1 MAGKLHRIFRKSYM
15 TSNNT
20 MFITMLLSAVFRRK
34 SRAVMAVV
42 ATLVGAATLFCLAA
56 ICLVVPQQMSDEMR
70 SYGANIIVT
79 PLEGEWKNGIDRA
92 MVLHTNDMVLA
103 KGAMRSA
110 TYRYEN
116 VRINAAPYVL
126 AGIDV
131 RSVKS
136 LNKHWNVD
144 GSWPSSGNVMV
155 GRDVASAMG
164 LKIGSR
170 IAIAYRSSDNTI
182 GSHKPAEKS
191 AGKSAD
197 KSAGS
202 SSQDTSDKSA
212 GVSSS
217 QSSSAQSPSEK
228 SSQNSYQS
236 PAQNKLVEGRVSTD
250 IMDTS
255 GTTFRVCGILDTGGP
270 EDAMLYALNGD
281 VNTLTGVKRGADVIA
296 YSSSAPSVDA
306 VVRSINDMT
315 SMRVRAQQVTKVTA
329 ADKGIV
335 TMLRSLF
342 CIVSLVVLVLMMVG
356 VSTTISSIVQQRRN
370 EIGLRKALG
379 ASARSIGVEFTAEAG
394 LYGLVGGIAGT
405 AVGYVFA
412 RLLAAMVFARDLGVN
427 WWLVAFSIVFS
438 VAASCVAALPPVLR
452 ASKIDPAIVLREE

>member
-1 MAGKLHRIFRKSYM
+1 MAGKSYK
-15 TSNNT
+15 TSNSA
-20 MFITMLLSAVFRRK
+20 MFATMLFGAVFRRK
-34 SRAVMAVV
+34 SRAMMAVI

-56 ICLVVPQQMSDEMR
+56 ICLVVPQQMSDEMH

-155 GRDVASAMG
+155 GRDVAQAMS

-170 IAIAYRSSDNTI
+170 IAIAYRSGDNTD
-182 GSHKPAEKS
+182 GSHKAAEKL
-191 AGKSAD
+191 D
-197 KSAGS
+197 KNSVSNSTNNPTNS
-202 SSQDTSDKSA
+202 S
-212 GVSSS
+212 
-217 QSSSAQSPSEK
+217 
-228 SSQNSYQS
+228 
-236 PAQNKLVEGRVSTD
+236 KLVEGRVSTD
-250 IMDTS
+250 IMDTH
-255 GTTFRVCGILDTGGP
+255 GTTFRVCGILDTGGA

-379 ASARSIGVEFTAEAG
+379 ASASSIGIEFTVESG
-394 LYGLVGGIAGT
+394 LYGLVGGCVGT
-405 AVGYVFA
+405 AVGYLFA
-412 RLLAAMVFARDLGVN
+412 RLLASMVFARELGID
-427 WWLVAFSIVFS
+427 WLLVCFSILFS
-438 VAASCVAALPPVLR
+438 VIASCIASLPPVLR
-452 ASKIDPAIVLREE
+452 ASKIDPAVVLREE

>member
-1 MAGKLHRIFRKSYM
+1 MGVKSGSGM
-15 TSNNT
+15 TSNSA
-20 MFITMLLSAVFRRK
+20 MFATMLFGAVFRRK
-34 SRAVMAVV
+34 SRALMAVV

-56 ICLVVPQQMSDEMR
+56 ICIVVPQQMSDEMR
-70 SYGANIIVT
+70 TYGANIIVT
-79 PLEGEWKNGIDRA
+79 PLAGEWKNGIDRA

-126 AGIDV
+126 AGVDV
-131 RSVKS
+131 SAVKS

-144 GSWPSSGNVMV
+144 GAWPSSGNVMV

-170 IAIAYRSSDNTI
+170 IAIAYRAGDNSSDA
-182 GSHKPAEKS
+182 HKPAQKS
-191 AGKSAD
+191 QGNQADNQTGNQAGNQTD
-197 KSAGS
+197 KSS
-202 SSQDTSDKSA
+202 SK
-212 GVSSS
+212 
-217 QSSSAQSPSEK
+217 
-228 SSQNSYQS
+228 
-236 PAQNKLVEGRVSTD
+236 KLVEGRVSTD
-250 IMDTS
+250 IMDTH
-255 GTTFRVCGILDTGGP
+255 GTTFRVCGILDTGDA
-270 EDAMLYALNGD
+270 EDSMLYATNADLR
-281 VNTLTGVKRGADVIA
+281 VLTGVKRGADVIA
-296 YSSSAPSVDA
+296 YSSSAPNVDA

-329 ADKGIV
+329 ADTGIIA
-335 TMLRSLF
+335 MLRSLF
-342 CIVSLVVLVLMMVG
+342 WIVSLVVLALMMVG

-379 ASARSIGVEFTAEAG
+379 ASAKSIGVEFTAESG
-394 LYGLVGGIAGT
+394 LYGFIGGIAGT
-405 AVGYVFA
+405 AVGYGFA
-412 RLLAAMVFARDLGVN
+412 RLLASMVFARDLSVN

>member
-1 MAGKLHRIFRKSYM
+1 MAGKSYM
-15 TSNNT
+15 TSNNA
-20 MFITMLLSAVFRRK
+20 MFITMLFSAVFRRK
-34 SRAVMAVV
+34 SRAVMAVI

-70 SYGANIIVT
+70 AYGANIIVT

-144 GSWPSSGNVMV
+144 GDWPSGGNVMV

-170 IAIAYRSSDNTI
+170 IAIAYRSSDNTD

-191 AGKSAD
+191 ESKSANKSESKSANQSANKSAD
-197 KSAGS
+197 Q
-202 SSQDTSDKSA
+202 SSQ
-212 GVSSS
+212 
-217 QSSSAQSPSEK
+217 K
-228 SSQNSYQS
+228 SSQQ
-236 PAQNKLVEGRVSTD
+236 KLVEGRVSTD
-250 IMDTS
+250 IMDTH
-255 GTTFRVCGILDTGGP
+255 GTTFRVCGILDTGGA
-270 EDAMLYALNGD
+270 EDSMLYALNAD

-329 ADKGIV
+329 ADTGIV

-342 CIVSLVVLVLMMVG
+342 WIVSLVVLVLMMVG

-394 LYGLVGGIAGT
+394 LYGLIGGIAGT

-427 WWLVAFSIVFS
+427 WWLVAFSVAFS
-438 VAASCVAALPPVLR
+438 LIASCVAALPPVLR

>member
-1 MAGKLHRIFRKSYM
+1 MGVKSGSGM
-15 TSNNT
+15 TSNSA
-20 MFITMLLSAVFRRK
+20 MFATMLFGAVFRRK
-34 SRAVMAVV
+34 SRALMAVV

-56 ICLVVPQQMSDEMR
+56 ICIVVPQQMSDEMR
-70 SYGANIIVT
+70 TYGANIIVT
-79 PLEGEWKNGIDRA
+79 PLAGEWKNGIDRA

-103 KGAMRSA
+103 KGAMRFA

-126 AGIDV
+126 AGVDV
-131 RSVKS
+131 SAVKS

-144 GSWPSSGNVMV
+144 GAWPSSGNVMV

-170 IAIAYRSSDNTI
+170 IAIAYRAGDNSSD
-182 GSHKPAEKS
+182 SHKPAQKS
-191 AGKSAD
+191 QGNQTDNQAENQAD
-197 KSAGS
+197 KSS
-202 SSQDTSDKSA
+202 SK
-212 GVSSS
+212 
-217 QSSSAQSPSEK
+217 
-228 SSQNSYQS
+228 
-236 PAQNKLVEGRVSTD
+236 KLVEGRVSTD
-250 IMDTS
+250 IMDTH
-255 GTTFRVCGILDTGGP
+255 GTTFRVCGILDTGDA
-270 EDAMLYALNGD
+270 EDSMLYATNADLR
-281 VNTLTGVKRGADVIA
+281 VLTGVKRGADVIA
-296 YSSSAPSVDA
+296 YSSSAPNVDA

-329 ADKGIV
+329 ADTGIIA
-335 TMLRSLF
+335 MLRSLF
-342 CIVSLVVLVLMMVG
+342 WIVSLVVLALMMVG

-379 ASARSIGVEFTAEAG
+379 ASAKSIGVEFTAESG
-394 LYGLVGGIAGT
+394 LYGFIGGIAGT
-405 AVGYVFA
+405 AVGYGFA
-412 RLLAAMVFARDLGVN
+412 RLLASMVFSRDLSVN

>member
-1 MAGKLHRIFRKSYM
+1 MAGKSYM
-15 TSNNT
+15 TSNNS
-20 MFITMLLSAVFRRK
+20 MFITMLFSAVFRRK
-34 SRAVMAVV
+34 SRALMAVI

-70 SYGANIIVT
+70 AYGANIIVT

-155 GRDVASAMG
+155 GRDVASSMG

-170 IAIAYRSSDNTI
+170 IAIAYRSSDNTD

-191 AGKSAD
+191 ESKSAS
-197 KSAGS
+197 KSANKS
-202 SSQDTSDKSA
+202 ANQSAQNSSQ
-212 GVSSS
+212 
-217 QSSSAQSPSEK
+217 Q
-228 SSQNSYQS
+228 
-236 PAQNKLVEGRVSTD
+236 KLVEGRISTD
-250 IMDTS
+250 IMDTH
-255 GTTFRVCGILDTGGP
+255 GTTFRVCGILDTGGA
-270 EDAMLYALNGD
+270 EDSMLYSLNAD
-281 VNTLTGVKRGADVIA
+281 VNTLTRVKRGADVIA

-329 ADKGIV
+329 ADTGII

-394 LYGLVGGIAGT
+394 LYGFVGGIAGT

-427 WWLVAFSIVFS
+427 WWLVAFSVAFS
-438 VAASCVAALPPVLR
+438 IIASCVAALPPVLR

>member
-1 MAGKLHRIFRKSYM
+1 MGVKSGSGM
-15 TSNNT
+15 TSNSA
-20 MFITMLLSAVFRRK
+20 MFATMLFGAVFRRK
-34 SRAVMAVV
+34 SRALMAVV

-56 ICLVVPQQMSDEMR
+56 ICIVVPQQMSDEMR
-70 SYGANIIVT
+70 TYGANIIVT
-79 PLEGEWKNGIDRA
+79 PLAGEWKNGIDRA

-126 AGIDV
+126 AGVDV
-131 RSVKS
+131 SAVKS

-144 GSWPSSGNVMV
+144 GAWPSSGNVMV

-170 IAIAYRSSDNTI
+170 IAIAYRAGDNSSD
-182 GSHKPAEKS
+182 SDSLAQKS
-191 AGKSAD
+191 QGNQAGNQTDNQTD
-197 KSAGS
+197 KSS
-202 SSQDTSDKSA
+202 
-212 GVSSS
+212 
-217 QSSSAQSPSEK
+217 
-228 SSQNSYQS
+228 
-236 PAQNKLVEGRVSTD
+236 QNKLVEGRVSTD
-250 IMDTS
+250 IMDTH
-255 GTTFRVCGILDTGGP
+255 GTTFRVCGILDTGDA
-270 EDAMLYALNGD
+270 EDSMLYATNADLRA
-281 VNTLTGVKRGADVIA
+281 LTGVKRGADVIA
-296 YSSSAPSVDA
+296 YSSSAPNVDA

-329 ADKGIV
+329 ADTGIIA
-335 TMLRSLF
+335 MLRSLF
-342 CIVSLVVLVLMMVG
+342 WIVSLVVLALMMVG

-379 ASARSIGVEFTAEAG
+379 ASAKSIGIEFTAESG
-394 LYGLVGGIAGT
+394 LYGFIGGIAGT
-405 AVGYVFA
+405 AVGYGFA
-412 RLLAAMVFARDLGVN
+412 RLLASMVFSRDLSVN

>member
-1 MAGKLHRIFRKSYM
+1 MAGKSYM
-15 TSNNT
+15 TSNNA

-34 SRAVMAVV
+34 SRALMAVI

-70 SYGANIIVT
+70 AYGANIIVT
-79 PLEGEWKNGIDRA
+79 PIEGEWKNGIDRA

-170 IAIAYRSSDNTI
+170 IAIAYRSSDNTD
-182 GSHKPAEKS
+182 GSHKPAQKS
-191 AGKSAD
+191 ED
-197 KSAGS
+197 KSAE
-202 SSQDTSDKSA
+202 Q
-212 GVSSS
+212 
-217 QSSSAQSPSEK
+217 SAQK
-228 SSQNSYQS
+228 SSQQ
-236 PAQNKLVEGRVSTD
+236 KLVEGRVSTD
-250 IMDTS
+250 IMDTH
-255 GTTFRVCGILDTGGP
+255 GTTFRVCGILDTGGA
-270 EDAMLYALNGD
+270 EDSMLYALNAD

-329 ADKGIV
+329 ADTGII

-342 CIVSLVVLVLMMVG
+342 CIVSLVVLALMMVG

-379 ASARSIGVEFTAEAG
+379 ASAKSIGVEFTAEAG
-394 LYGLVGGIAGT
+394 LYGLIGGIAGT

-427 WWLVAFSIVFS
+427 WWLVAFSVAFS
-438 VAASCVAALPPVLR
+438 LIASCVAALPPVLR

>member
-1 MAGKLHRIFRKSYM
+1 MGVKSGSGM
-15 TSNNT
+15 TSNSA
-20 MFITMLLSAVFRRK
+20 MFATMLFGAVFRRK
-34 SRAVMAVV
+34 SRALMAVV

-56 ICLVVPQQMSDEMR
+56 ICIVVPQQMSDEMR
-70 SYGANIIVT
+70 AYGANIIVT
-79 PLEGEWKNGIDRA
+79 PLAGEWKNGIDRA

-126 AGIDV
+126 AGVDV
-131 RSVKS
+131 SAVKS

-144 GSWPSSGNVMV
+144 GAWPSSGNVMV

-170 IAIAYRSSDNTI
+170 IAIAYRAGDNSSD
-182 GSHKPAEKS
+182 SHSLAQKSQGNQADNQAENQT
-191 AGKSAD
+191 D
-197 KSAGS
+197 
-202 SSQDTSDKSA
+202 
-212 GVSSS
+212 
-217 QSSSAQSPSEK
+217 K
-228 SSQNSYQS
+228 SSQK
-236 PAQNKLVEGRVSTD
+236 KLVEGRVSTD
-250 IMDTS
+250 IMDTH
-255 GTTFRVCGILDTGGP
+255 GTTFRVCGILDTGDA
-270 EDAMLYALNGD
+270 EDSMLYATNADLR
-281 VNTLTGVKRGADVIA
+281 VLTGVKRGADVIA
-296 YSSSAPSVDA
+296 YSSSAPNVDA

-329 ADKGIV
+329 ADTGIIA
-335 TMLRSLF
+335 MLRSLF
-342 CIVSLVVLVLMMVG
+342 WIVSLVVLALMMVG

-379 ASARSIGVEFTAEAG
+379 ASAKSIGIEFTAESG
-394 LYGLVGGIAGT
+394 LYGFIGGIAGT
-405 AVGYVFA
+405 AVGYGFA
-412 RLLAAMVFARDLGVN
+412 RLLASMVFARDLSVN
-427 WWLVAFSIVFS
+427 WWLVVFSIVFS

>member
-1 MAGKLHRIFRKSYM
+1 MAGKSYM

-20 MFITMLLSAVFRRK
+20 MFITMLFSAVFRRK
-34 SRAVMAVV
+34 SRAVMAVI

-56 ICLVVPQQMSDEMR
+56 ICIVVPQQMSDEMR
-70 SYGANIIVT
+70 AYGANIIVT
-79 PLEGEWKNGIDRA
+79 PIEGEWKNGIDRA
-92 MVLHTNDMVLA
+92 MVLHTNDMVIA

-170 IAIAYRSSDNTI
+170 IAIAYRSSDNTD

-191 AGKSAD
+191 ASKSANQ
-197 KSAGS
+197 SAQN
-202 SSQDTSDKSA
+202 SSQ
-212 GVSSS
+212 
-217 QSSSAQSPSEK
+217 Q
-228 SSQNSYQS
+228 
-236 PAQNKLVEGRVSTD
+236 KLVEGRVSTD
-250 IMDTS
+250 IMDTH
-255 GTTFRVCGILDTGGP
+255 GTTFRVCGILDTGGA
-270 EDAMLYALNGD
+270 EDSMLYALNAD

-329 ADKGIV
+329 ADTGIV

-342 CIVSLVVLVLMMVG
+342 WIVSLVVLVLMMVG

-379 ASARSIGVEFTAEAG
+379 ASAKSIGVEFTAEAG
-394 LYGLVGGIAGT
+394 LYGFVGGIAGT

-427 WWLVAFSIVFS
+427 WWLVAFSVAFS
-438 VAASCVAALPPVLR
+438 IIASCVAALPPVLR

>member
-1 MAGKLHRIFRKSYM
+1 MGVKSGSGM
-15 TSNNT
+15 TSNSA
-20 MFITMLLSAVFRRK
+20 MFATMLFGAVFRRK
-34 SRAVMAVV
+34 SRALMAVV

-56 ICLVVPQQMSDEMR
+56 ICIVVPQQMSDEMR
-70 SYGANIIVT
+70 AYGANIIVT
-79 PLEGEWKNGIDRA
+79 PLAGEWKNGIDRA

-126 AGIDV
+126 AGVDI
-131 RSVKS
+131 SAVKS

-144 GSWPSSGNVMV
+144 GAWPSSGNVMV

-170 IAIAYRSSDNTI
+170 IAIAYRAGDNSSD
-182 GSHKPAEKS
+182 SHSLAQKSQGNQAGNQAENQT
-191 AGKSAD
+191 D
-197 KSAGS
+197 
-202 SSQDTSDKSA
+202 
-212 GVSSS
+212 
-217 QSSSAQSPSEK
+217 K
-228 SSQNSYQS
+228 SSQK
-236 PAQNKLVEGRVSTD
+236 KLVEGRVSTD
-250 IMDTS
+250 IMDTH
-255 GTTFRVCGILDTGGP
+255 GTTFRVCGILDTGDA
-270 EDAMLYALNGD
+270 EDSMLYATNADLRA
-281 VNTLTGVKRGADVIA
+281 LTGVKRGADVIA
-296 YSSSAPSVDA
+296 YSSSAPNVDA

-329 ADKGIV
+329 ADTGIIA
-335 TMLRSLF
+335 MLRSLF
-342 CIVSLVVLVLMMVG
+342 WIVSLVVLALMMVG

-379 ASARSIGVEFTAEAG
+379 ASAKSIGIEFTAESG
-394 LYGLVGGIAGT
+394 LYGFIGGIAGT
-405 AVGYVFA
+405 AVGYGFA
-412 RLLAAMVFARDLGVN
+412 RLLASMVFARDLSVN
-427 WWLVAFSIVFS
+427 WWLVVFSIVFS

>member
-1 MAGKLHRIFRKSYM
+1 MGVKSGSGM
-15 TSNNT
+15 TSNSA
-20 MFITMLLSAVFRRK
+20 MFATMLFGAVFRRK
-34 SRAVMAVV
+34 SRALMAVV

-56 ICLVVPQQMSDEMR
+56 ICIVVPQQMSDEMR
-70 SYGANIIVT
+70 TYGANIIVT
-79 PLEGEWKNGIDRA
+79 PLAGEWKNGIDRA

-126 AGIDV
+126 AGVDV
-131 RSVKS
+131 SAVKS

-144 GSWPSSGNVMV
+144 GAWPSSGNVMV

-170 IAIAYRSSDNTI
+170 IAIAYRAGDNSPD
-182 GSHKPAEKS
+182 SHKPAQKLE
-191 AGKSAD
+191 GKSQDNQTGNQAENQAD
-197 KSAGS
+197 KSS
-202 SSQDTSDKSA
+202 SK
-212 GVSSS
+212 
-217 QSSSAQSPSEK
+217 
-228 SSQNSYQS
+228 
-236 PAQNKLVEGRVSTD
+236 KLVEGRVSTD
-250 IMDTS
+250 IMDTH
-255 GTTFRVCGILDTGGP
+255 GTTFRVCGILDTGDA
-270 EDAMLYALNGD
+270 EDSMLYATNADLRA
-281 VNTLTGVKRGADVIA
+281 LTGVKRGADVIA
-296 YSSSAPSVDA
+296 YSSSAPNVDA

-329 ADKGIV
+329 ADTGIIA
-335 TMLRSLF
+335 MLRSLF
-342 CIVSLVVLVLMMVG
+342 WIVSLVVLALMMVG

-379 ASARSIGVEFTAEAG
+379 ASAKSIGIEFTAESG
-394 LYGLVGGIAGT
+394 LYGFIGGIAGT
-405 AVGYVFA
+405 AVGYGFA
-412 RLLAAMVFARDLGVN
+412 RLLASMVFARDLSVN

>member
-1 MAGKLHRIFRKSYM
+1 MAGRSYI

-20 MFITMLLSAVFRRK
+20 MFITMLFSAVFRRK
-34 SRAVMAVV
+34 SRAVMAVI

-70 SYGANIIVT
+70 AYGANIIVT

-144 GSWPSSGNVMV
+144 GAWPSSGNVMV

-170 IAIAYRSSDNTI
+170 IAIAYRSSDNTD

-191 AGKSAD
+191 ESKSANKSESKSASKSAD
-197 KSAGS
+197 KSTN
-202 SSQDTSDKSA
+202 Q
-212 GVSSS
+212 
-217 QSSSAQSPSEK
+217 SAQK
-228 SSQNSYQS
+228 SSQQ
-236 PAQNKLVEGRVSTD
+236 KLVEGRVSTD
-250 IMDTS
+250 IMDTH
-255 GTTFRVCGILDTGGP
+255 GTTFRVCGILDTGGA
-270 EDAMLYALNGD
+270 EDSMLYAPNAD

-329 ADKGIV
+329 ADTGII

-342 CIVSLVVLVLMMVG
+342 CIVSLVVLALMMVG

-379 ASARSIGVEFTAEAG
+379 ASAKSIGVEFTAEAG
-394 LYGLVGGIAGT
+394 LYGLIGGIAGT

-427 WWLVAFSIVFS
+427 WWLVAFSVAFS
-438 VAASCVAALPPVLR
+438 LIASCVAALPPVLR

>member
-1 MAGKLHRIFRKSYM
+1 MGVKSGSGM
-15 TSNNT
+15 TSNSA
-20 MFITMLLSAVFRRK
+20 MFATMLFGAVFRRK
-34 SRAVMAVV
+34 SRALMAVV

-56 ICLVVPQQMSDEMR
+56 ICIVVPQQMSDEMR
-70 SYGANIIVT
+70 AYGANIIVT
-79 PLEGEWKNGIDRA
+79 PLAGEWKNGIDRA

-126 AGIDV
+126 AGVDV
-131 RSVKS
+131 SAVKS

-144 GSWPSSGNVMV
+144 GAWPSSGNVMV

-170 IAIAYRSSDNTI
+170 IAIAYRAGDNSSD
-182 GSHKPAEKS
+182 SHSLAQKSQGNQADNQAENQT
-191 AGKSAD
+191 D
-197 KSAGS
+197 KSS
-202 SSQDTSDKSA
+202 
-212 GVSSS
+212 
-217 QSSSAQSPSEK
+217 
-228 SSQNSYQS
+228 
-236 PAQNKLVEGRVSTD
+236 QNKLVEGRVSTD
-250 IMDTS
+250 IMDTH
-255 GTTFRVCGILDTGGP
+255 GTTFRVCGILDTGDA
-270 EDAMLYALNGD
+270 EDSMLYATNADLRA
-281 VNTLTGVKRGADVIA
+281 LTGVKRGADVIA
-296 YSSSAPSVDA
+296 YSSSAPNVDA

-329 ADKGIV
+329 ADTGIIA
-335 TMLRSLF
+335 MLRSLF
-342 CIVSLVVLVLMMVG
+342 WIVSLVVLALMMVG

-379 ASARSIGVEFTAEAG
+379 ASAKSIGVEFTAESG
-394 LYGLVGGIAGT
+394 LYGFIGGIAGT
-405 AVGYVFA
+405 AVGYGFA
-412 RLLAAMVFARDLGVN
+412 RLLASMVFSRDLSVN

>member
-1 MAGKLHRIFRKSYM
+1 MAGKSYM

-20 MFITMLLSAVFRRK
+20 MFITMLFSAVFRRK
-34 SRAVMAVV
+34 SRAVMAVI

-56 ICLVVPQQMSDEMR
+56 ICIVVPQQMSDEMR
-70 SYGANIIVT
+70 AYGANIIVT
-79 PLEGEWKNGIDRA
+79 PIEGEWKNGIDRA

-126 AGIDV
+126 TGIDV

-170 IAIAYRSSDNTI
+170 IAIAYRSSDNTD

-191 AGKSAD
+191 ASKSANQ
-197 KSAGS
+197 SAQN
-202 SSQDTSDKSA
+202 SSQ
-212 GVSSS
+212 
-217 QSSSAQSPSEK
+217 Q
-228 SSQNSYQS
+228 
-236 PAQNKLVEGRVSTD
+236 KLVEGRVSTD
-250 IMDTS
+250 IMDTH
-255 GTTFRVCGILDTGGP
+255 GTTFRVCGILDTGGA
-270 EDAMLYALNGD
+270 EDSMLYSLNAD
-281 VNTLTGVKRGADVIA
+281 VNTLTRVKRGADVIA

-329 ADKGIV
+329 ADTGII

-394 LYGLVGGIAGT
+394 LYGFVGGIAGT

-427 WWLVAFSIVFS
+427 WWLVAFSVAFS
-438 VAASCVAALPPVLR
+438 IIASCVAALPPVLR

>member
-1 MAGKLHRIFRKSYM
+1 MAGKSYM

-20 MFITMLLSAVFRRK
+20 MFITMLFSAVFRRK
-34 SRAVMAVV
+34 SRAVMAVI

-56 ICLVVPQQMSDEMR
+56 ICIVVPQQMSDEMR
-70 SYGANIIVT
+70 AYGANIIVT
-79 PLEGEWKNGIDRA
+79 PIEGEWKNGIDRA
-92 MVLHTNDMVLA
+92 MVLHTNDMVIA

-116 VRINAAPYVL
+116 VRINASPYVL

-170 IAIAYRSSDNTI
+170 IAIAYRSSDNTD
-182 GSHKPAEKS
+182 GSHKPA
-191 AGKSAD
+191 D
-197 KSAGS
+197 KSAS
-202 SSQDTSDKSA
+202 KSANQSAQNSSQ
-212 GVSSS
+212 
-217 QSSSAQSPSEK
+217 Q
-228 SSQNSYQS
+228 
-236 PAQNKLVEGRVSTD
+236 KLVEGRVSTD
-250 IMDTS
+250 IMDTH
-255 GTTFRVCGILDTGGP
+255 GTTFRVCGILDTGGA
-270 EDAMLYALNGD
+270 EDSMLYALNAD

-329 ADKGIV
+329 ADTGIV

-342 CIVSLVVLVLMMVG
+342 WIVSLVVLVLMMVG

-379 ASARSIGVEFTAEAG
+379 ASAKSIGVEFTAEAG
-394 LYGLVGGIAGT
+394 LYGFVGGVAGT

-427 WWLVAFSIVFS
+427 WWLVAFSVAFS
-438 VAASCVAALPPVLR
+438 IIASCVAALPPVLR

>member
-1 MAGKLHRIFRKSYM
+1 MAGKSYM
-15 TSNNT
+15 TSNNS
-20 MFITMLLSAVFRRK
+20 MFITMLFSAVFRRK
-34 SRAVMAVV
+34 SRALMAVI

-70 SYGANIIVT
+70 AYGANIIVT

-155 GRDVASAMG
+155 GRDVASSMG

-170 IAIAYRSSDNTI
+170 IAIAYRSSDNTD

-191 AGKSAD
+191 ESKSAS
-197 KSAGS
+197 KSANKS
-202 SSQDTSDKSA
+202 ANQSAQNSSQ
-212 GVSSS
+212 
-217 QSSSAQSPSEK
+217 Q
-228 SSQNSYQS
+228 
-236 PAQNKLVEGRVSTD
+236 KLVEGRISTD
-250 IMDTS
+250 IMDTH
-255 GTTFRVCGILDTGGP
+255 GTTFRVCGILDTGGA
-270 EDAMLYALNGD
+270 EDSMLYSLNAD
-281 VNTLTGVKRGADVIA
+281 VNTLTRVKRGADVIA

-329 ADKGIV
+329 ADTGII

-394 LYGLVGGIAGT
+394 LYGLIGGIAGT

-427 WWLVAFSIVFS
+427 WWLVAFSVAFS
-438 VAASCVAALPPVLR
+438 LIASCVAALPPVLR

>member
-1 MAGKLHRIFRKSYM
+1 MGVKSGSGM
-15 TSNNT
+15 TSNSA
-20 MFITMLLSAVFRRK
+20 MFATMLFGAVFRRK
-34 SRAVMAVV
+34 SRALMAVV

-56 ICLVVPQQMSDEMR
+56 ICIVVPQQMSDEMR
-70 SYGANIIVT
+70 TYGANIIVT
-79 PLEGEWKNGIDRA
+79 PLAGEWKNGIDRA

-126 AGIDV
+126 AGVDV
-131 RSVKS
+131 SAVKS

-144 GSWPSSGNVMV
+144 GAWPSSGNVMV

-170 IAIAYRSSDNTI
+170 IAIAYRAGDNSSD
-182 GSHKPAEKS
+182 SHKPAQKLE
-191 AGKSAD
+191 GKSQGNQAENQTD
-197 KSAGS
+197 KSS
-202 SSQDTSDKSA
+202 SK
-212 GVSSS
+212 
-217 QSSSAQSPSEK
+217 
-228 SSQNSYQS
+228 
-236 PAQNKLVEGRVSTD
+236 KLVEGRVSTD
-250 IMDTS
+250 IMDTH
-255 GTTFRVCGILDTGGP
+255 GTTFRVCGILDTGDA
-270 EDAMLYALNGD
+270 EDSMLYATNADLR
-281 VNTLTGVKRGADVIA
+281 VLTGVKRGADVIA
-296 YSSSAPSVDA
+296 YSSSAPNVDA

-329 ADKGIV
+329 ADTGIIA
-335 TMLRSLF
+335 MLRSLF
-342 CIVSLVVLVLMMVG
+342 WIVSLVVLALMMVG

-379 ASARSIGVEFTAEAG
+379 ASAKSIGVEFTAESG
-394 LYGLVGGIAGT
+394 LYGFIGGISGT
-405 AVGYVFA
+405 AVGYGFA
-412 RLLAAMVFARDLGVN
+412 RLLASMVFARDLSVN
-427 WWLVAFSIVFS
+427 WWLVAFSIAFS

>member
-1 MAGKLHRIFRKSYM
+1 MGVKSGSGM
-15 TSNNT
+15 TSNSA
-20 MFITMLLSAVFRRK
+20 MFATMLFGAVFRRK
-34 SRAVMAVV
+34 SRALMAVV

-56 ICLVVPQQMSDEMR
+56 ICIVVPQQMSDEMR
-70 SYGANIIVT
+70 TYGANIIVT
-79 PLEGEWKNGIDRA
+79 PLAGEWKNGIDRA

-126 AGIDV
+126 AGVDV
-131 RSVKS
+131 SAVKS

-144 GSWPSSGNVMV
+144 GAWPSSGNVMV

-170 IAIAYRSSDNTI
+170 IAIAYRAGDNSSD
-182 GSHKPAEKS
+182 SHKPAQKLE
-191 AGKSAD
+191 GKSQGNQTDNQAD
-197 KSAGS
+197 KSS
-202 SSQDTSDKSA
+202 SK
-212 GVSSS
+212 
-217 QSSSAQSPSEK
+217 
-228 SSQNSYQS
+228 
-236 PAQNKLVEGRVSTD
+236 KLVEGRVSTD
-250 IMDTS
+250 IMDTH
-255 GTTFRVCGILDTGGP
+255 GTTFRVCGILDTGDA
-270 EDAMLYALNGD
+270 EDSMLYATNADLRA
-281 VNTLTGVKRGADVIA
+281 LTGVKRGADVIA
-296 YSSSAPSVDA
+296 YSSSAPNVDA

-329 ADKGIV
+329 ADTGIIA
-335 TMLRSLF
+335 MLRSLF
-342 CIVSLVVLVLMMVG
+342 WIVSLVVLALMMVG

-379 ASARSIGVEFTAEAG
+379 ASAKSIGVEFTAESG
-394 LYGLVGGIAGT
+394 LYGFIGGIAGT
-405 AVGYVFA
+405 AVGYGFA
-412 RLLAAMVFARDLGVN
+412 RLLASMVFSRDLSVN

>member
-1 MAGKLHRIFRKSYM
+1 MAGKSYM
-15 TSNNT
+15 TSNNS
-20 MFITMLLSAVFRRK
+20 MFITMLFSAVFRRK
-34 SRAVMAVV
+34 SRALMAVI

-70 SYGANIIVT
+70 AYGANIIVT

-144 GSWPSSGNVMV
+144 GAWPSSGNVMV

-170 IAIAYRSSDNTI
+170 IAIAYRSSDNTD

-191 AGKSAD
+191 ESKSAS
-197 KSAGS
+197 KSAN
-202 SSQDTSDKSA
+202 KSA
-212 GVSSS
+212 N
-217 QSSSAQSPSEK
+217 QFAQK
-228 SSQNSYQS
+228 SSQQ
-236 PAQNKLVEGRVSTD
+236 KLVEGRISTD
-250 IMDTS
+250 IMDTH
-255 GTTFRVCGILDTGGP
+255 GTTFRVCGILDTGGA
-270 EDAMLYALNGD
+270 EDSMLYALNAD

-329 ADKGIV
+329 ADTGII

-342 CIVSLVVLVLMMVG
+342 CIVSLVVLALMMVG

-379 ASARSIGVEFTAEAG
+379 ASAKSIGVEFTAEAG
-394 LYGLVGGIAGT
+394 LYGLIGGIAGT

-427 WWLVAFSIVFS
+427 WWLVAFSVAFS
-438 VAASCVAALPPVLR
+438 LIASCVAALPPVLR

>member
-1 MAGKLHRIFRKSYM
+1 MAGKSYM
-15 TSNNT
+15 TSNNS
-20 MFITMLLSAVFRRK
+20 MFITMLFSAVFRRK
-34 SRAVMAVV
+34 SRALMAVI

-70 SYGANIIVT
+70 AYGANIIVT

-155 GRDVASAMG
+155 GRDVALAMG

-170 IAIAYRSSDNTI
+170 IAIAYRSSDNAA

-191 AGKSAD
+191 ANQSANQSASESANKSTNQSAD
-197 KSAGS
+197 KPAENQAQNSAANS
-202 SSQDTSDKSA
+202 SDQ
-212 GVSSS
+212 
-217 QSSSAQSPSEK
+217 SAQK
-228 SSQNSYQS
+228 SSQQ
-236 PAQNKLVEGRVSTD
+236 KLVEGRVSTD
-250 IMDTS
+250 IMDTH
-255 GTTFRVCGILDTGGP
+255 GTTFRVCGILDTGGA
-270 EDAMLYALNGD
+270 EDSMLYALNAD
-281 VNTLTGVKRGADVIA
+281 VNSLTGVKRGADVIA

-329 ADKGIV
+329 ADTGII

-394 LYGLVGGIAGT
+394 LYGFVGGIAGT

-412 RLLAAMVFARDLGVN
+412 RLLAAMVFSRDLGVN
-427 WWLVAFSIVFS
+427 WWLVVFSIVFS

>member
-1 MAGKLHRIFRKSYM
+1 MGVKSGSGM
-15 TSNNT
+15 TSNSA
-20 MFITMLLSAVFRRK
+20 MFATMLFGAVFRRK
-34 SRAVMAVV
+34 SRALMAVV

-56 ICLVVPQQMSDEMR
+56 ICIVVPQQMSDEMR
-70 SYGANIIVT
+70 TYGANIIVT
-79 PLEGEWKNGIDRA
+79 PLAGEWKNGIDRA

-126 AGIDV
+126 AGVDV
-131 RSVKS
+131 SAVKS

-144 GSWPSSGNVMV
+144 GAWPSSGNVMV

-170 IAIAYRSSDNTI
+170 IAIAYRAGDNSPD
-182 GSHKPAEKS
+182 SHSLAQKSQGNQAENQVDNQ
-191 AGKSAD
+191 AENQTD
-197 KSAGS
+197 KSS
-202 SSQDTSDKSA
+202 SK
-212 GVSSS
+212 
-217 QSSSAQSPSEK
+217 
-228 SSQNSYQS
+228 
-236 PAQNKLVEGRVSTD
+236 KLVEGRVSTD
-250 IMDTS
+250 IMDTH
-255 GTTFRVCGILDTGGP
+255 GTTFRVCGILDTGDA
-270 EDAMLYALNGD
+270 EDSMLYATNADLR
-281 VNTLTGVKRGADVIA
+281 VLTGVKRGADVIA
-296 YSSSAPSVDA
+296 YSSSAPNVDA

-329 ADKGIV
+329 ADTGIIA
-335 TMLRSLF
+335 MLRSLF
-342 CIVSLVVLVLMMVG
+342 WIVSLVVLALMMVG

-379 ASARSIGVEFTAEAG
+379 ASAKSIGVEFTAESG
-394 LYGLVGGIAGT
+394 LYGFIGGIAGT
-405 AVGYVFA
+405 AVGYGFA
-412 RLLAAMVFARDLGVN
+412 RLLASMVFARDLSVN

>member
-1 MAGKLHRIFRKSYM
+1 MGVKSGSSM
-15 TSNNT
+15 TSNSA
-20 MFITMLLSAVFRRK
+20 MFATMLFGAVFRRK
-34 SRAVMAVV
+34 SRALMAVV

-56 ICLVVPQQMSDEMR
+56 ICIVVPQQMSDEMR
-70 SYGANIIVT
+70 TYGANIIVT
-79 PLEGEWKNGIDRA
+79 PLAGEWKNGIDRA

-126 AGIDV
+126 AGVDV
-131 RSVKS
+131 SAVKS

-144 GSWPSSGNVMV
+144 GAWPSSGNVMV

-170 IAIAYRSSDNTI
+170 IAIAYRAGDNSSD
-182 GSHKPAEKS
+182 SHKPAQKLE
-191 AGKSAD
+191 GKSQGNQADNQTDNQAD
-197 KSAGS
+197 KSS
-202 SSQDTSDKSA
+202 SK
-212 GVSSS
+212 
-217 QSSSAQSPSEK
+217 
-228 SSQNSYQS
+228 
-236 PAQNKLVEGRVSTD
+236 KLVEGRVSTD
-250 IMDTS
+250 IMDTH
-255 GTTFRVCGILDTGGP
+255 GTTFRVCGILDTGDA
-270 EDAMLYALNGD
+270 EDSMLYATNADLRA
-281 VNTLTGVKRGADVIA
+281 LTGVKRGADVIA
-296 YSSSAPSVDA
+296 YSSSAPNVDA

-329 ADKGIV
+329 ADTGIIA
-335 TMLRSLF
+335 MLRSLF
-342 CIVSLVVLVLMMVG
+342 WIVSLVVLALMMVG

-379 ASARSIGVEFTAEAG
+379 ASAKSIGVEFTAESG
-394 LYGLVGGIAGT
+394 LYGFIGGIAGT
-405 AVGYVFA
+405 AVGYGFA
-412 RLLAAMVFARDLGVN
+412 RLLASMVFARDLSVN

>member
-1 MAGKLHRIFRKSYM
+1 MAGKSYM
-15 TSNNT
+15 TSNNS
-20 MFITMLLSAVFRRK
+20 MFITMLFSAVFRRK
-34 SRAVMAVV
+34 SRALMAVI

-70 SYGANIIVT
+70 AYGANIIVT
-79 PLEGEWKNGIDRA
+79 PIEGEWKNGIDRA

-155 GRDVASAMG
+155 GRDVALAMG

-170 IAIAYRSSDNTI
+170 IAIAYRSSDNTA

-191 AGKSAD
+191 ANKSTNQSAD
-197 KSAGS
+197 KPAENQAQNSSANS
-202 SSQDTSDKSA
+202 SDQSAQNSSQ
-212 GVSSS
+212 
-217 QSSSAQSPSEK
+217 Q
-228 SSQNSYQS
+228 
-236 PAQNKLVEGRVSTD
+236 KLVEGRVSTD
-250 IMDTS
+250 IMDTH
-255 GTTFRVCGILDTGGP
+255 GTTFRVCGILDTGGA
-270 EDAMLYALNGD
+270 EDSMLYALNAD
-281 VNTLTGVKRGADVIA
+281 VNSLTGVKRGADVIA
-296 YSSSAPSVDA
+296 YSSSSPSVDA

-329 ADKGIV
+329 ADTGII

-394 LYGLVGGIAGT
+394 VYGFVGGIAGT

-412 RLLAAMVFARDLGVN
+412 RLLAAMVFSRDLGVN
-427 WWLVAFSIVFS
+427 WWLVVFSIVFS

-452 ASKIDPAIVLREE
+452 ASKINPAIVLREE

>member
-1 MAGKLHRIFRKSYM
+1 MGVKSGSGM
-15 TSNNT
+15 TSNSA
-20 MFITMLLSAVFRRK
+20 MFATMLFGAVFRRK
-34 SRAVMAVV
+34 SRALMAVV

-56 ICLVVPQQMSDEMR
+56 ICIVVPQQMSDEMR
-70 SYGANIIVT
+70 AYGANIIVT
-79 PLEGEWKNGIDRA
+79 PIAGEWKNGIDRA

-126 AGIDV
+126 AGVDV
-131 RSVKS
+131 SAVKS

-144 GSWPSSGNVMV
+144 GAWPSSGNVMV
-155 GRDVASAMG
+155 GRDVSLAMG

-170 IAIAYRSSDNTI
+170 IAIAYRAGDNSSD
-182 GSHKPAEKS
+182 SHKPA
-191 AGKSAD
+191 
-197 KSAGS
+197 
-202 SSQDTSDKSA
+202 Q
-212 GVSSS
+212 
-217 QSSSAQSPSEK
+217 K
-228 SSQNSYQS
+228 SS
-236 PAQNKLVEGRVSTD
+236 QNKLVEGRVSTD
-250 IMDTS
+250 IMDTH
-255 GTTFRVCGILDTGGP
+255 GTTFRVCGILDTGDA
-270 EDAMLYALNGD
+270 EDSMLYATNADLRA
-281 VNTLTGVKRGADVIA
+281 LTGVKRGADVIA

-329 ADKGIV
+329 ADTGIIA
-335 TMLRSLF
+335 MLRSLF
-342 CIVSLVVLVLMMVG
+342 WIVSLVVLALMMVG

-379 ASARSIGVEFTAEAG
+379 ASAKSIGIEFTAESG
-394 LYGLVGGIAGT
+394 LYGFIGGSAGT
-405 AVGYVFA
+405 AVGYGFA
-412 RLLAAMVFARDLGVN
+412 RLLASMVFSRDLSVN

>member
-1 MAGKLHRIFRKSYM
+1 MGVKSGSGM
-15 TSNNT
+15 TSNSA
-20 MFITMLLSAVFRRK
+20 MFATMLFGAVFRRK
-34 SRAVMAVV
+34 SRALMAVV

-56 ICLVVPQQMSDEMR
+56 ICIVVPQQMSDEMR
-70 SYGANIIVT
+70 TYGANIIVT
-79 PLEGEWKNGIDRA
+79 PLAGEWKNGIDRA

-126 AGIDV
+126 AGVDV
-131 RSVKS
+131 SAVKS

-144 GSWPSSGNVMV
+144 GAWPSSGNVMV

-170 IAIAYRSSDNTI
+170 IAIAYRAGDNSSD
-182 GSHKPAEKS
+182 SHKPAQKS
-191 AGKSAD
+191 QGKSQGNQAENQTD
-197 KSAGS
+197 KSS
-202 SSQDTSDKSA
+202 SK
-212 GVSSS
+212 
-217 QSSSAQSPSEK
+217 
-228 SSQNSYQS
+228 
-236 PAQNKLVEGRVSTD
+236 KLVEGRVSTD
-250 IMDTS
+250 IMDTH
-255 GTTFRVCGILDTGGP
+255 GTTFRVCGILDTGDA
-270 EDAMLYALNGD
+270 EDSMLYATNADLR
-281 VNTLTGVKRGADVIA
+281 VLTGVKRGADVIA
-296 YSSSAPSVDA
+296 YSSSAPNVDA

-329 ADKGIV
+329 ADTGIIA
-335 TMLRSLF
+335 MLRSLF
-342 CIVSLVVLVLMMVG
+342 WIVSLVVLALMMVG

-379 ASARSIGVEFTAEAG
+379 ASAKSIGIEFTAESG
-394 LYGLVGGIAGT
+394 LYGFIGGISGT
-405 AVGYVFA
+405 AVGYGFA
-412 RLLAAMVFARDLGVN
+412 RLLASMVFARDLSVN

>member
-1 MAGKLHRIFRKSYM
+1 MAGKSYM

-20 MFITMLLSAVFRRK
+20 MFITMLFSAVFRRK
-34 SRAVMAVV
+34 SRALMAVI

-70 SYGANIIVT
+70 AYGANIIVT
-79 PLEGEWKNGIDRA
+79 PIDGEWKNGIDRA

-103 KGAMRSA
+103 KGAMRFA

-126 AGIDV
+126 AGVDV
-131 RSVKS
+131 RLVKS

-144 GSWPSSGNVMV
+144 GAWPSSGNVMV
-155 GRDVASAMG
+155 GRDVAHAMG

-170 IAIAYRSSDNTI
+170 ISIAYRSTDNTV
-182 GSHKPAEKS
+182 GSHKPADKHDDKSSDKSSSKS
-191 AGKSAD
+191 AGQSATQ
-197 KSAGS
+197 SANNS
-202 SSQDTSDKSA
+202 AQNSSQ
-212 GVSSS
+212 
-217 QSSSAQSPSEK
+217 Q
-228 SSQNSYQS
+228 
-236 PAQNKLVEGRVSTD
+236 KLVEGRVSTD
-250 IMDTS
+250 IMDTH
-255 GTTFRVCGILDTGGP
+255 GTTFRVCGILDTGGA
-270 EDAMLYALNGD
+270 EDSMLYALNAD
-281 VNTLTGVKRGADVIA
+281 VDTLTGIKRGADVIA

-329 ADKGIV
+329 ADTGII

-379 ASARSIGVEFTAEAG
+379 ASERSICFEFTMESG
-394 LYGLVGGIAGT
+394 LYGFIGGIAGT

-412 RLLAAMVFARDLGVN
+412 RLLARMVFSRDLSVN
-427 WWLVAFSIVFS
+427 WWLVMFS
-438 VAASCVAALPPVLR
+438 VTFSVIASCVAALPPVLK

>member
-1 MAGKLHRIFRKSYM
+1 MGVKSGSGM
-15 TSNNT
+15 TSNSA
-20 MFITMLLSAVFRRK
+20 MFATMLFGAVFRRK
-34 SRAVMAVV
+34 SRALMAVV

-56 ICLVVPQQMSDEMR
+56 ICIVVPQQMSDEMR
-70 SYGANIIVT
+70 TYGANIIVT
-79 PLEGEWKNGIDRA
+79 PLAGEWKNGIDRA

-126 AGIDV
+126 AGVDV
-131 RSVKS
+131 SAVKS

-144 GSWPSSGNVMV
+144 GAWPSSGNVMV

-170 IAIAYRSSDNTI
+170 IAIAYRVGDNSSD
-182 GSHKPAEKS
+182 SHKPAQKLE
-191 AGKSAD
+191 GKSQGNQAENQTD
-197 KSAGS
+197 KSS
-202 SSQDTSDKSA
+202 SK
-212 GVSSS
+212 
-217 QSSSAQSPSEK
+217 
-228 SSQNSYQS
+228 
-236 PAQNKLVEGRVSTD
+236 KLVEGRVSTD
-250 IMDTS
+250 IMDTH
-255 GTTFRVCGILDTGGP
+255 GTTFRVCGILDTGDA
-270 EDAMLYALNGD
+270 EDSMLYATNADLR
-281 VNTLTGVKRGADVIA
+281 VLTGVKRGADVIA
-296 YSSSAPSVDA
+296 YSSSAPNVDA

-329 ADKGIV
+329 ADTGIIA
-335 TMLRSLF
+335 MLRSLF
-342 CIVSLVVLVLMMVG
+342 WIVSLVVLALMMVG

-379 ASARSIGVEFTAEAG
+379 ASAKSIGIEFTAESG
-394 LYGLVGGIAGT
+394 LYGFIGGIAGT
-405 AVGYVFA
+405 AVGYGFA
-412 RLLAAMVFARDLGVN
+412 RLLASMVFARDLSVN

>member
-1 MAGKLHRIFRKSYM
+1 MAGKSYM
-15 TSNNT
+15 MSNNT
-20 MFITMLLSAVFRRK
+20 MFITMLFSAVFRRK
-34 SRAVMAVV
+34 SRALMAVI
-42 ATLVGAATLFCLAA
+42 ATLVGAATLFCLSA

-70 SYGANIIVT
+70 AYGANIIVT
-79 PLEGEWKNGIDRA
+79 PIEGEWKNGIDRA

-103 KGAMRSA
+103 KGAMRFA

-126 AGIDV
+126 AGVDV
-131 RSVKS
+131 RLVKS

-155 GRDVASAMG
+155 GRDVAHAMG

-170 IAIAYRSSDNTI
+170 ISIAYRSADNTV
-182 GSHKPAEKS
+182 GSRKPADKHGDKS
-191 AGKSAD
+191 SGKSAD
-197 KSAGS
+197 
-202 SSQDTSDKSA
+202 
-212 GVSSS
+212 
-217 QSSSAQSPSEK
+217 QSSSKSANQSADQSANQSAQN
-228 SSQNSYQS
+228 SSQQ
-236 PAQNKLVEGRVSTD
+236 KLVEGRVSTD
-250 IMDTS
+250 IMDTH
-255 GTTFRVCGILDTGGP
+255 GTTFRVCGILDTGGA
-270 EDAMLYALNGD
+270 EDSMLYALNAD

-329 ADKGIV
+329 ADTGII

-379 ASARSIGVEFTAEAG
+379 ASERSICFEFTMESG
-394 LYGLVGGIAGT
+394 LYGFIGGIAGT

-412 RLLAAMVFARDLGVN
+412 RLLARMVFSRDLSVN
-427 WWLVAFSIVFS
+427 WWLVMFS
-438 VAASCVAALPPVLR
+438 VAFSVIASCVAALPPVLK

>member
-1 MAGKLHRIFRKSYM
+1 
-15 TSNNT
+15 
-20 MFITMLLSAVFRRK
+20 
-34 SRAVMAVV
+34 MAVI

-70 SYGANIIVT
+70 AYGANIIVT
-79 PLEGEWKNGIDRA
+79 PIEGEWKNGIDRA

-155 GRDVASAMG
+155 GRDVALAMG

-170 IAIAYRSSDNTI
+170 IAIAYRSSDNAA

-191 AGKSAD
+191 ENKAANKSAD
-197 KSAGS
+197 K
-202 SSQDTSDKSA
+202 
-212 GVSSS
+212 
-217 QSSSAQSPSEK
+217 
-228 SSQNSYQS
+228 
-236 PAQNKLVEGRVSTD
+236 PAQNSVANSSEESAQNSSQQKLVEGRVSTD
-250 IMDTS
+250 IMDTH
-255 GTTFRVCGILDTGGP
+255 GTTFRVCGILDTGGA
-270 EDAMLYALNGD
+270 EDSMLYALNAD
-281 VNTLTGVKRGADVIA
+281 VNSLTGVKRGADVIA

-329 ADKGIV
+329 ADTGII

-394 LYGLVGGIAGT
+394 LYGFVGGIAGT

-412 RLLAAMVFARDLGVN
+412 RLLAAMVFSRDLGVN
-427 WWLVAFSIVFS
+427 WWLVVFSIVFS